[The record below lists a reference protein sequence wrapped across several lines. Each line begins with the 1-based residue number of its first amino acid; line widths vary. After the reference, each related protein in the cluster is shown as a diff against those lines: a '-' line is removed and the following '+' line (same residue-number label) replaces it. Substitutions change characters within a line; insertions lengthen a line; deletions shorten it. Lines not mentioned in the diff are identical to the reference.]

1 MREQLART
9 ARILFWMGVASLTAA
24 GAGGARAEEGKAK
37 VLQDLTSVDDLKA
50 AFDAAEGVPRY
61 VLLLSPT

>member
-1 MREQLART
+1 MRERRVTT
-9 ARILFWMGVASLTAA
+9 ARILFWIGIASLTA
-24 GAGGARAEEGKAK
+24 GAASGARAEEGKGK
-37 VLQDLTSVDDLKA
+37 VLQELKSVDDLKG